1 MKTFPWREFLQ
12 KHPIFATV
20 RDEKRI
26 DTLLADEMSSER
38 ICAKDEII
46 VRQGDVGSSIFI
58 VGSGTAEA
66 VLEVGGGASIPL
78 GVMRRGEVFG
88 EMALLERRARSATVQ
103 AREPCTVLE
112 FRGPDFEQLMADYPD
127 IEFRLLLKMSERL
140 RNANEQVMA
149 LQGTLDE
156 KLKIFNLKLDTEQ
169 RLVDVTLKAAQTM
182 FDQTKLRAD
191 EVISSAE
198 RSRGRLQWAA
208 TVIGGFVTAVIA
220 VLGLV
225 GAKQIYDITQVK
237 NETAS
242 FRDGAKNASGE
253 MEKLVV
259 KIQDTVKQ
267 ITASQD
273 AIREAVETSRTAKR
287 ELDPLKRDMAT
298 ARVGL
303 DEARK
308 SVSYILI
315 RSLLEAVDRRS
326 ANDAT
331 RSYATLRGLGALET
345 AEMQELLY
353 ELEKVVASA
362 LPPKVDGATLQAYD
376 SFAFLLQQVVNDAP
390 GPKEKAKAHYLL
402 LVYAIATNQANVPGK
417 ISDADL
423 ARTRSRQD
431 VYAELRDFL
440 KSHPDAKLQKSEIS
454 DDLRQRS
461 ALLTGTLSGEL
472 LRLNQ
477 LALKS

>member
-1 MKTFPWREFLQ
+1 MKMFPWKEFLQ
-12 KHPIFATV
+12 KHPIFASV
-20 RDEKRI
+20 RDEKQI
-26 DTLLADEMSSER
+26 DALLADEVSSER
-38 ICAKDEII
+38 IYAKDEII
-46 VRQGDVGSSIFI
+46 VQQGDEGNSIFI
-58 VGSGTAEA
+58 IGSGTAEA
-66 VLEVGGGASIPL
+66 LLELGGGASIPL
-78 GVMRRGEVFG
+78 ALMRRGEVFG

-112 FRGPDFEQLMADYPD
+112 FRGADFEQMLADYPD

-140 RNANEQVMA
+140 RNANAQMVG
-149 LQGTLDE
+149 LRGTLDE

-242 FRDGAKNASGE
+242 FRDGAKTASGE

-259 KIQDTVKQ
+259 KIQDTVNK

-273 AIREAVETSRTAKR
+273 AIREAVETSQTAKK

-298 ARVGL
+298 ARLGL
-303 DEARK
+303 DEAKK
-308 SVSYILI
+308 SVSYILF

-331 RSYATLRGLGALET
+331 RSYATLKGLGALET
-345 AEMQELLY
+345 AEMQELLF
-353 ELEKVVASA
+353 ELEQVVASA

-376 SFAFLLQQVVNDAP
+376 SFAFLLQQIVNDAP
-390 GPKEKAKAHYLL
+390 GSKEKAKAHYLL
-402 LVYAIATNQANVPGK
+402 LVYAIATNQAHVPGK
-417 ISDADL
+417 ISDADH
-423 ARTRSRQD
+423 AKTRSRQD

-440 KSHPDAKLQKSEIS
+440 KSHPEAKLQKNEIS

-461 ALLTGTLSGEL
+461 GLLTGTLSGEL